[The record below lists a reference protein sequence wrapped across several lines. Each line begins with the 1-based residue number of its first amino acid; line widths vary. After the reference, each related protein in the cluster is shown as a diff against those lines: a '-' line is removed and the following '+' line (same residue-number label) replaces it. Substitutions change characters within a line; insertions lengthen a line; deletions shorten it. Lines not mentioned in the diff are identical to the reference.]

1 MSPLPRT
8 DMVPRPGDGN
18 GRTGCAGPAVP
29 RTQQRDR
36 AGTGRANGRGTGTA
50 AHAGTGTVADA
61 VGLMPASRAALDRL
75 LERGDPLTRDS
86 FAAQLRHDG
95 HPVRNARV
103 SSLLTVLR
111 SETQE
116 SLNAHPVPSV
126 HPRRHADQ
134 TADRQSRSTT
144 DQ

>member
-8 DMVPRPGDGN
+8 DMIPRPGDGN
-18 GRTGCAGPAVP
+18 GGAGCAGPAVP
-29 RTQQRDR
+29 RTQQRDP
-36 AGTGRANGRGTGTA
+36 AGTSRPIERGTGTA

-61 VGLMPASRAALDRL
+61 AGLLPASRAALDRL

-86 FAAQLRHDG
+86 LAAQLRHDG

-103 SSLLTVLR
+103 SSLLTALR
-111 SETQE
+111 RETQE
-116 SLNAHPVPSV
+116 SLSAHPGPSGQ
-126 HPRRHADQ
+126 PGRNADQ
-134 TADRQSRSTT
+134 TADRQSRST